1 MGLYNREYLYATC
14 VKFDFHVLS
23 CAQNGEH
30 KRETKTNSI
39 LKKLEKCLSIGKKST
54 ENNESRQKANRIAPT
69 GCFSVYVGPEKQ
81 RFVIKTEFVN
91 HPLFRM
97 LLEDAELEY
106 GFANTGPLHLPC
118 EVDLFV
124 KVLAQ
129 MECEDDE
136 NDDTRDFYGHYV
148 YPCGFS
154 PFNHTRRRLGKSGS
168 VGGCGPY
175 HLHTP
180 PRFVKINHYG

>member
-1 MGLYNREYLYATC
+1 ME
-14 VKFDFHVLS
+14 
-23 CAQNGEH
+23 GEH
-30 KRETKTNSI
+30 KREKKTSSI
-39 LKKLEKCLSIGKKST
+39 LKKLEKCLSIGKKSS
-54 ENNESRQKANRIAPT
+54 EDDESRKKANTRRRVAPT
-69 GCFSVYVGPEKQ
+69 GCFSVYVGPKKR

-129 MECEDDE
+129 MECQEDD
-136 NDDTRDFYGHYV
+136 DDDDGGGGGTRDFYDHYV
-148 YPCGFS
+148 YPCGGCS

-168 VGGCGPY
+168 VEGCAPY
-175 HLHTP
+175 PYYLHTP
-180 PRFVKINHYG
+180 PRFVKINHYS